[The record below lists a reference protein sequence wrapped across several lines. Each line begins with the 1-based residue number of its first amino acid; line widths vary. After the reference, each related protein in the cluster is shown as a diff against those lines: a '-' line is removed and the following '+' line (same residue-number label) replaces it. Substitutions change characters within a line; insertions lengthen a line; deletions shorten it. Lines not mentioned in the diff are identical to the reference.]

1 MNILLL
7 INKSK
12 EHLFSALNMSIPSC
26 HRDPKTP
33 NLKML
38 VTIDYLN
45 NLNSKDLN
53 ELFQKLG
60 SKINAYHNINNEFV
74 KKLKILAVMFNI
86 EDLPKFN
93 GEYGLDRYITIFSG
107 GILQYHK
114 QNINEGIAILTI
126 QNAWR
131 KCRYNPKYTMC
142 HTIQIKMMEDDGY
155 VFSK

>member
-1 MNILLL
+1 M
-7 INKSK
+7 
-12 EHLFSALNMSIPSC
+12 FIPSC

-45 NLNSKDLN
+45 NLNNKDLN

-60 SKINAYHNINNEFV
+60 SKINAYHNINNDFV

-93 GEYGLDRYITIFSG
+93 GEYGLDRYITIFS
-107 GILQYHK
+107 
-114 QNINEGIAILTI
+114 TI
-126 QNAWR
+126 
-131 KCRYNPKYTMC
+131 
-142 HTIQIKMMEDDGY
+142 
-155 VFSK
+155 SKGRQAR